1 MQLKYNIKMMLHEV
15 LLGSQTSLNPSADYD
30 PMRHGDGAAEAEAL
44 QRSPGSTL
52 EFFLRKHFHVI

>member
-30 PMRHGDGAAEAEAL
+30 PMRLGGGAAEAL

-52 EFFLRKHFHVI
+52 KVF

>member
-52 EFFLRKHFHVI
+52 EFF

>member
-30 PMRHGDGAAEAEAL
+30 PMRLGDGAATEAL

-52 EFFLRKHFHVI
+52 EVF